1 MKLYLLIT
9 VISMTIIFGG
19 LSQGMLVIKQEA
31 TGIILECP
39 RTKLW
44 EKDGVMYER
53 LTDNGNIKLS
63 KLSDSDTGEYS
74 CSDSHERFSAFVFI
88 KLCRNCVELDPGTI
102 SGIVV
107 GDIIATVFIALA
119 IYCVTS
125 SNRDKASQVSEKQI
139 LVAQEQN
146 DVYQH
151 LGNRRGSC
159 EYSQLSPRLKV

>member
-1 MKLYLLIT
+1 MRCQVQLIIVTIVTILL
-9 VISMTIIFGG
+9 F
-19 LSQGMLVIKQEA
+19 VIKEEA
-31 TGIILECP
+31 NGITLECP
-39 RTKLW
+39 RAKKW
-44 EKDGVMYER
+44 EKDGVNYEK
-53 LTDNGNIKLS
+53 LTDNGNVRLA

-74 CSDSHERFSAFVFI
+74 CTDGHQRSSAYVFI

-125 SNRDKASQVSEKQI
+125 SYKGKASQVSEKQS
-139 LVAQEQN
+139 LVPHDHN

-159 EYSQLSPRLKV
+159 EYSQLTPRLKI